1 MSHPINLLTAMVRKG
16 DSINL
21 TFRAVDAGTQV
32 VFQPAL
38 HGVSEAE
45 TDPQLAQQI
54 AALALPFVFT
64 VPPGG
69 DVSAALAEALNQ
81 VFESRKALV
90 SANASYVAAL
100 DDAAARA
107 RQATAEKA
115 KAKATTTK
123 VDAKPAKAAASTGTD
138 DAEDAE
144 EATDGTANEGAP
156 GAEAAASD
164 APAPATPEKAS
175 VFD

>member
-38 HGVSEAE
+38 HGVSDAE

-64 VPPGG
+64 VPSGE
-69 DVSAALAEALNQ
+69 DVNAALAEALNQ

-90 SANASYVAAL
+90 GANASYVAAL

-115 KAKATTTK
+115 KAKTTITA
-123 VDAKPAKAAASTGTD
+123 DAKPAKSATSTGAD
-138 DAEDAE
+138 DADADD
-144 EATDGTANEGAP
+144 ATANEGAAS
-156 GAEAAASD
+156 AETAADNAVTTA
-164 APAPATPEKAS
+164 APSQAS
-175 VFD
+175 VFDDE

>member
-123 VDAKPAKAAASTGTD
+123 ADAKPAKAAAGTGAD
-138 DAEDAE
+138 DAADAED
-144 EATDGTANEGAP
+144 TTANEGTPA
-156 GAEAAASD
+156 AETAASD
-164 APAPATPEKAS
+164 APASATPEKAS

>member
-69 DVSAALAEALNQ
+69 DVSVALAEALNQ

-107 RQATAEKA
+107 RQATA
-115 KAKATTTK
+115 AKATGKASTTK
-123 VDAKPAKAAASTGTD
+123 ADAKPDEAAGSLGAD
-138 DAEDAE
+138 DANAKD
-144 EATDGTANEGAP
+144 TTANEGAP
-156 GAEAAASD
+156 GAETAASD
-164 APAPATPEKAS
+164 SPATAMPQKAS
-175 VFD
+175 VFDGD